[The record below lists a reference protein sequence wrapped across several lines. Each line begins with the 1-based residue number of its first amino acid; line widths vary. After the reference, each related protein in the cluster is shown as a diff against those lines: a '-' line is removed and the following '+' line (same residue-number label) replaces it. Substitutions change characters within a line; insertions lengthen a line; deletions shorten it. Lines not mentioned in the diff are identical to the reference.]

1 MLKESYMRRIY
12 KWYIVLAIAAVVF
25 LIKVTESEHRKPEL
39 VCTINSMNHEYC
51 SIIIHDKPIFEKTK
65 LALFLIELCRENN
78 FDNIKFA
85 TDVRGYPSGVSL
97 SVYLTDNDFITGNQY
112 MDVRYEMIENRKDSN
127 IKNDPENYQLYIDG
141 KLIENYDL
149 I

>member
-1 MLKESYMRRIY
+1 MKRIDKKY
-12 KWYIVLAIAAVVF
+12 LIVIIVVIIVLVA
-25 LIKVTESEHRKPEL
+25 KCEKEEYKPPEL
-39 VCTINSMNHEYC
+39 VSTINSMNHEYC
-51 SIIIHDKPIFEKTK
+51 SIIVHAKPIFEKTK

-112 MDVRYEMIENRKDSN
+112 MNVRYEMIEDRKDSN
-127 IKNDPENYQLYIDG
+127 IKNDPKNYQLYIDG